1 MTESLQEDN
10 ESESTVATTT
20 CQKAPVPSASTLS
33 VSELVTTYQKA
44 KKEEQDLT
52 RKKISLQVTEKNL
65 RSKIIEEID
74 DANETI
80 KALKSEVTSLEDRCS
95 ELSRALGYQPSKI
108 I

>member
-1 MTESLQEDN
+1 MTESLQEN
-10 ESESTVATTT
+10 QESESTIAINASQRTS
-20 CQKAPVPSASTLS
+20 PSGPTS
-33 VSELVTTYQKA
+33 VSELVATYQKA